1 MKYTCSTIE
10 GPGLQTRLRWVK
22 PVFGVQPSH
31 SLCSEYLWQITN
43 YHMYVETT
51 NVCLYIATLLL
62 VIMHMDIIPNKNH
75 TMMSEVVT
83 NIPIEIAD

>member
-1 MKYTCSTIE
+1 
-10 GPGLQTRLRWVK
+10 
-22 PVFGVQPSH
+22 
-31 SLCSEYLWQITN
+31 
-43 YHMYVETT
+43 MYVETI